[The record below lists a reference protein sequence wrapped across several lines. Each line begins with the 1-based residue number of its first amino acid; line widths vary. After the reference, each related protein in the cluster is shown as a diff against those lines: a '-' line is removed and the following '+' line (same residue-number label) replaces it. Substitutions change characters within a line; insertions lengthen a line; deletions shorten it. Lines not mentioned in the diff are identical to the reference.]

1 MYCMEIQNLFQNQ
14 SFHTHKETSG
24 VIVLAMGRSGTSMLT
39 GLLSYA
45 GLNLG
50 GPLLK
55 PNSGNAKG
63 FFERIDVMLF
73 NDRLLQDQLMK
84 WSGAVHQYNVP
95 KSISFVSKMHDVGRV
110 DLNFQTAIN
119 FMNGPENTPW
129 IVKDPRL
136 CITLP
141 TWLPYLSKPPA
152 VVFTYRHPFDVALS
166 LHTRDNFSFGRA
178 LALWYY
184 YNYLAIK
191 SSSNLCRVI
200 TSDKKI
206 IDTTFYEVQGILD
219 GLRQCG
225 VPIRPITDVDVFR
238 EKVSSFYDKSL
249 RHSSTDHSDPTC
261 QRSSNSSQSRLV
273 LEDLNSISEIWAHLN
288 RTSSFLRI
296 SDIKNNYY
304 NSNYEEKALNIYKEA
319 LKTYCAIEDRSI
331 FLPNYVWSGETNPSI
346 FQRYLRL

>member
-1 MYCMEIQNLFQNQ
+1 MINHYRLLCIILVLIVERMYCMEIQNFFQNQ
-14 SFHTHKETSG
+14 SFHTLKETSG

-95 KSISFVSKMHDVGRV
+95 KSITFVSKMHDVGRV

-141 TWLPYLSKPPA
+141 TGYIIFQSLLLLY
-152 VVFTYRHPFDVALS
+152 
-166 LHTRDNFSFGRA
+166 LHTD
-178 LALWYY
+178 
-184 YNYLAIK
+184 
-191 SSSNLCRVI
+191 
-200 TSDKKI
+200 
-206 IDTTFYEVQGILD
+206 
-219 GLRQCG
+219 
-225 VPIRPITDVDVFR
+225 IRLM
-238 EKVSSFYDKSL
+238 SL
-249 RHSSTDHSDPTC
+249 YHYIPETI
-261 QRSSNSSQSRLV
+261 SRL
-273 LEDLNSISEIWAHLN
+273 
-288 RTSSFLRI
+288 
-296 SDIKNNYY
+296 
-304 NSNYEEKALNIYKEA
+304 EERWLCGIIII
-319 LKTYCAIEDRSI
+319 T
-331 FLPNYVWSGETNPSI
+331 
-346 FQRYLRL
+346 LRLRAQAIFAE